1 MIFFCEYVLL
11 ATTTVQGRAAHPNI
25 IYYLCCSFS
34 LSPLGRS
41 LARPFVCPSFI
52 IKIFSYL
59 FCYRHELVA
68 EKRERKREREGPSFY
83 PSSSSPISSFNF
95 PTRLLDGEKKKSFS
109 NSKSVSCFSLSLSLS
124 ICCLLPF
131 QVHNGKEE
139 EEREREKEY
148 RRRMK

>member
-68 EKRERKREREGPSFY
+68 EKRERKRERERG
-83 PSSSSPISSFNF
+83 
-95 PTRLLDGEKKKSFS
+95 LLSIQVLVHQSLLSIFQLAFWMGRRKK
-109 NSKSVSCFSLSLSLS
+109 VSLIQKVFLVSLSLSLS

-139 EEREREKEY
+139 EERERRSTDEE
-148 RRRMK
+148 